1 MKEPLLI
8 INFMSWKLRE
18 IWDTEKNKTEK
29 NKTAIIIF
37 HQKEKD
43 IYTYNIYW

>member
-18 IWDTEKNKTEK
+18 MWDTEK